1 MNYEP
6 DAKLLPQLTMIFKLL
21 QLGGQIAAPQRFG
34 GGNSVGMAVGSNI
47 PNNPMAAGPTGGN
60 TIFTMN
66 NIYLLNLLCV
76 IVKRLVKIAV
86 DN

>member
-6 DAKLLPQLTMIFKLL
+6 DAKILPQLTMIFKLL
-21 QLGGQIAAPQRFG
+21 ELGGQIVAPQRFG
-34 GGNSVGMAVGSNI
+34 TGTGVGMGVGGGNV
-47 PNNPMAAGPTGGN
+47 PNNPMMAPTSGN

-86 DN
+86 